1 MRSRVLYIVIAL
13 LLSTTSLY
21 PQKDGTTPLVESA
34 MEHLYQRPARW
45 SGARYTTPTNR
56 LHRLYASYSAENY
69 GVWQY
74 ENGEDDSLN
83 GWMNRLGVGYAL
95 SPVHSVEVGASF
107 SGWDM
112 KDMFYRFDASYLFN
126 VTAFANR
133 TEQPT
138 KVELF
143 MKLGVESYI
152 DMMSEG
158 VTAGA
163 SGAFRV
169 KYNLSPS
176 VGLYVEPKLAFVG
189 GGGNLN
195 TSLQNNFFM
204 PSVSFGLTAN
214 IGQIRDNIKAG
225 IDYRRELWSD
235 AEYRYRIRPLFAI
248 KSNLLFD
255 AATLINAEIE
265 VPIGDRYSVSGEWV
279 FPWWV
284 SDDRSTAVQ
293 MMSGQLEGR
302 YWFGDRKGK
311 FKLTGLFAGFYA
323 GGGLYDYRFKDNGYQ
338 GEFFIAS
345 GISGGYAHALNKRGT
360 FRMEYS
366 LGFGYLKTN
375 YRYYEGVQE
384 NKYFVWE
391 HDGNYTWVGPTKAK
405 VSFVWMINNR
415 GGRR

>member
-13 LLSTTSLY
+13 LLTTTSLY
-21 PQKDGTTPLVESA
+21 PQKEGTTPLAESA
-34 MEHLYQRPARW
+34 MEHLYPRPERW
-45 SGARYTTPTNR
+45 SGSKYTTPPSTLDR
-56 LHRLYASYSAENY
+56 FYISYGVENY

-74 ENGEDDSLN
+74 DTGEDDSLN
-83 GWMNRLGVGYAL
+83 GWMNRLGVGYTI

-107 SGWDM
+107 GGWDM

-138 KVELF
+138 KWELF

-152 DMMSEG
+152 DMLSEG
-158 VTAGA
+158 VAYGA

-176 VGLYVEPKLAFVG
+176 VGLYVEPKLSFIG
-189 GGGNLN
+189 GGGDFN
-195 TSLQNNFFM
+195 TSLQNHVFM
-204 PSVSFGLTAN
+204 PSVAFGLTLN

-225 IDYRRELWSD
+225 INYRRELWSD
-235 AEYRYRIRPLFAI
+235 SEYRCKQLFAL
-248 KSNLLFD
+248 KTNMLFN
-255 AATLINAEIE
+255 AATLINVEVE
-265 VPIGDRYSVSGEWV
+265 VPIGERFSVSGDLT
-279 FPWWV
+279 FPWWM
-284 SDDRSTAVQ
+284 SEDRRRAVQ
-293 MMSGQLEGR
+293 MLSGQIEGR
-302 YWFGDRKGK
+302 YWFGDRKDRLQ
-311 FKLTGLFAGFYA
+311 LTGWFAGLYA
-323 GGGLYDYRFKDNGYQ
+323 GGGLYDFRFKNNGYQ

-366 LGFGYLKTN
+366 LGLGYLKTN

-384 NKYFVWE
+384 NKYLVWQ

-405 VSFVWMINNR
+405 VSFVWLINKR
-415 GGRR
+415 GGKR